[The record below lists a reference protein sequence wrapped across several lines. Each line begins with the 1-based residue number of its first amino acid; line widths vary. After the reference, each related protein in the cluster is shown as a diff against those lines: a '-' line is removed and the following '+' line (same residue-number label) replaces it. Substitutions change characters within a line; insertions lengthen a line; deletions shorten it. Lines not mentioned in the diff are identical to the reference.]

1 MACVLYGNG
10 WLRGA
15 QNLRVIILAIYF
27 LQNGVVPFAQLILL
41 VFRHAF
47 DVLLGPVHLLMEL
60 DVSKGFQVAL
70 LLKTLRHERLV
81 EVVLADWRT
90 RH

>member
-1 MACVLYGNG
+1 
-10 WLRGA
+10 
-15 QNLRVIILAIYF
+15 
-27 LQNGVVPFAQLILL
+27 VPFAQLILL

-47 DVLLGPVHLLMEL
+47 DVLLGSVHLLMEL